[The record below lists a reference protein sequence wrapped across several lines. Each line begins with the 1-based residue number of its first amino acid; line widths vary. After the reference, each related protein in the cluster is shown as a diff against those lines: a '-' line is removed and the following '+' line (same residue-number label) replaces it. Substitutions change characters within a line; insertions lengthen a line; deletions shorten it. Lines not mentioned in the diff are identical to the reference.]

1 VKDFPYAINLADLLA
16 VAESDQ
22 TIFPFLI
29 APVVQNR
36 LHRRIDPEHPDTEA
50 LVLECPPEQAEAII
64 EVIRL
69 RYPKNRLRCY
79 KGRTGR

>member
-1 VKDFPYAINLADLLA
+1 MKDLPYAINLGDLMA

-22 TIFPFLI
+22 TLFPFLI

-36 LHRRIDPEHPDTEA
+36 LHRRIDPEYPDTEA
-50 LVLECPPEQAEAII
+50 LVLECPPEQAAAII

-69 RYPKNRLRCY
+69 RYPASRLRCY
-79 KGRTGR
+79 RGRTSL

>member
-29 APVVQNR
+29 APVVQSV

-50 LVLECPPEQAEAII
+50 P
-64 EVIRL
+64 
-69 RYPKNRLRCY
+69 
-79 KGRTGR
+79 

>member
-1 VKDFPYAINLADLLA
+1 MKDFPYAINLADLQA
-16 VAESDQ
+16 VAERDQ
-22 TIFPFLI
+22 TLFPFLI

-36 LHRRIDPEHPDTEA
+36 LRRRIDPEKPDTEA
-50 LVLECPPEQAEAII
+50 LVLECPPDQAEAII

-69 RYPKNRLRCY
+69 RYPKSQLRCY

>member
-1 VKDFPYAINLADLLA
+1 MKDFPYAINLGDLLA
-16 VAESDQ
+16 VAASDQ
-22 TIFPFLI
+22 TLFPFLI
-29 APVVQNR
+29 APVVQSG
-36 LHRRIDPEHPDTEA
+36 LHRRIEPEYPDSEA

-79 KGRTGR
+79 RGRTSL